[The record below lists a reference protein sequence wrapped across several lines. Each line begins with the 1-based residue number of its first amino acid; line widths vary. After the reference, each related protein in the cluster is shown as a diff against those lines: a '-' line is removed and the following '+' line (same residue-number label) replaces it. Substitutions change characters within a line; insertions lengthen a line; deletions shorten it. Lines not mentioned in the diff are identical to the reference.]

1 MIVVRVCT
9 DGLTVEGHADHA
21 EAGKDIVC
29 ASVSAL
35 TQSLVYGLESLTED
49 EIRYRLEPGNS
60 EVRYENLS
68 EQGCLLVDSFFIGI
82 STMAMAYPE
91 YVKVI

>member
-9 DGLTVEGHADHA
+9 DGLTVDGHADHA
-21 EAGKDIVC
+21 ETGKDIVC

-35 TQSLVYGLESLTED
+35 TQNLVFGLESLTED
-49 EIRYRLEPGNS
+49 EIWYRLEPGNS
-60 EVRYENLS
+60 EVRYKDLS
-68 EQGCLLVDSFFIGI
+68 EQGRLLVDSFFIGV
-82 STMAMAYPE
+82 STIAQAYPE